1 MTKRP
6 RDEKS
11 ETAERSEG
19 KSGRLPHLVDLMMN
33 DRAHEGGMLSGTG
46 DTGVSHRTLSEM
58 RASSE
63 GNKRD
68 AGAFIAHISGN
79 P

>member
-1 MTKRP
+1 
-6 RDEKS
+6 
-11 ETAERSEG
+11 
-19 KSGRLPHLVDLMMN
+19 MMN